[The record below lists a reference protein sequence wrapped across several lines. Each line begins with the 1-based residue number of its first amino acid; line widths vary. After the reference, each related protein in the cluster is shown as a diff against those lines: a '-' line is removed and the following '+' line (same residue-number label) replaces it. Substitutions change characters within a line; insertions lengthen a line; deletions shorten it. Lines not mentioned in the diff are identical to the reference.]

1 MNDIGKQS
9 LEPISISEAR
19 KVMGKA
25 ADDMTDEE
33 IEEAIYNLTAIAR
46 SFLSSVLK
54 S

>member
-1 MNDIGKQS
+1 MNDVGMQT

-19 KVMGKA
+19 RVMGRA

-46 SFLSSVLK
+46 SFLGAVLR